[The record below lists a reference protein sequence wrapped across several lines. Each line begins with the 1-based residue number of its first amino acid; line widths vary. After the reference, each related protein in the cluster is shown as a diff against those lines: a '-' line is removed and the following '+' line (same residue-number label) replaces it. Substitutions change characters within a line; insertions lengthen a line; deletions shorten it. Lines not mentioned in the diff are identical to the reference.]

1 MQCKVLF
8 FSFHNLINAVLNLP
22 NIQWQHPKTPQ
33 IPTVLAHKSIF
44 FSNFHPMNY
53 KKLHFMYTNKCS
65 ILSSF
70 LVRLH
75 TKTPTRQNSATR
87 YMHPQIF
94 NSPGSVSSCWKVLL
108 NYQSLAL
115 RLRNTRVRVDL
126 FVFDRLEGRR
136 DPLSTRVPLLL
147 GSPGETTLIGL
158 SVGDALGTGADL
170 AFFRLLEIKTSK
182 IFSDLDSK
190 P

>member
-1 MQCKVLF
+1 M
-8 FSFHNLINAVLNLP
+8 
-22 NIQWQHPKTPQ
+22 
-33 IPTVLAHKSIF
+33 
-44 FSNFHPMNY
+44 
-53 KKLHFMYTNKCS
+53 
-65 ILSSF
+65 
-70 LVRLH
+70 
-75 TKTPTRQNSATR
+75 
-87 YMHPQIF
+87 
-94 NSPGSVSSCWKVLL
+94 L